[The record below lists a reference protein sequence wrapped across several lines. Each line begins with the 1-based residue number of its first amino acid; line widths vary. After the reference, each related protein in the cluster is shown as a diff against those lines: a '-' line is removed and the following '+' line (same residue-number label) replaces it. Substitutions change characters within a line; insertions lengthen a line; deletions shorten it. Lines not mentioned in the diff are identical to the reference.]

1 MRWILWLHLCGGT
14 YKVIDHAVQ
23 IESTDEVSASN
34 QTCARS
40 EMEQKVSNQ
49 QKIAIKGET
58 KKMMLT
64 YIDVGLHKDAREME
78 IMLHLCDELGINM
91 IAYGYEAHP
100 AYCHRLQHLYRN
112 HHNINIINAAV
123 CDQEGVVPLFL
134 SPASNGEGNSIY
146 ASKNN
151 VISRSIDV
159 PAVRMSDELQ
169 RIDIGD
175 FVILRCNIEGAELQM
190 MSDLITTGMH
200 KHIDVWCGAS
210 SDIPKVEEI
219 RNEMRRYQ
227 QMLDDAG
234 IYFQLFHAT
243 HLRAEQNAMV
253 KWMRQLLINTSSNH
267 TAHQGDS

>member
-1 MRWILWLHLCGGT
+1 M
-14 YKVIDHAVQ
+14 IDHAVQ
-23 IESTDEVSASN
+23 IESTDEVYARN

-40 EMEQKVSNQ
+40 EMEQKVSAGCAETAS
-49 QKIAIKGET
+49 KSEIKR
-58 KKMMLT
+58 MILT

-91 IAYGYEAHP
+91 VAYGYEAHP
-100 AYCHRLQHLYRN
+100 AYCQRLQHLYSD

-123 CDQEGVVPLFL
+123 CDKEGVVPLFL

-169 RIDIGD
+169 RIEIGD

-190 MSDLITTGMH
+190 MSDLITTGMQ
-200 KHIDVWCGAS
+200 KRIDVWCGAA
-210 SDIPKVEEI
+210 SDIPKVAEI
-219 RNEMRRYQ
+219 RDEMHRYQ
-227 QMLDDAG
+227 QMLGDAG
-234 IYFQLFHAT
+234 IYFQRFHAT
-243 HLRAEQNAMV
+243 NLRAEQDAMV
-253 KWMRQLLINTSSNH
+253 EWMRQLLMHTSSIH
-267 TAHQGDS
+267 TAHQGDF

>member
-1 MRWILWLHLCGGT
+1 MRSILSLHLCGGT
-14 YKVIDHAVQ
+14 YNLIDHAIQ
-23 IESTDEVSASN
+23 IESTTEIPASK
-34 QTCARS
+34 QTETRS

-49 QKIAIKGET
+49 QTIASKGET
-58 KKMMLT
+58 QKMMLT
-64 YIDVGLHKDAREME
+64 YVDVGMHKDAREME

-100 AYCHRLQHLYRN
+100 AYCQRLQHLYRN

-169 RIDIGD
+169 RIEIGD

-200 KHIDVWCGAS
+200 KHIDVWCGAL
-210 SDIPKVEEI
+210 SDIPKVAEI
-219 RNEMRRYQ
+219 RDEMQRYQ

-234 IYFQLFHAT
+234 IYFQRFHAT
-243 HLRAEQNAMV
+243 YLRNDQDAMIE
-253 KWMRQLLINTSSNH
+253 WMRQLLINTSSIH